1 MAYIHKIFD
10 AISDSTSMRIFR
22 TVASRDKDGDGIE
35 SIKIMREANVAP
47 KLYY

>member
-1 MAYIHKIFD
+1 MVYIHKIFD
-10 AISDSTSMRIFR
+10 AISG
-22 TVASRDKDGDGIE
+22 DKDGDGIE